1 MLGEGPVQ
9 FCRGYRPRRAH
20 DSYCLCSA
28 GFRGHGGLTLGGL
41 AEGAGNQSDALS
53 AGQVHAAYDLSI
65 MRTQALIFIANSD
78 LAQLTSRMTK
88 DQELRR
94 YTNPSRRMP
103 ATPTLILA
111 PDP

>member
-1 MLGEGPVQ
+1 VRVLFSFVGGTGHAEPMIPIAYVLQ
-9 FCRGYRPRRAH
+9 
-20 DSYCLCSA
+20 DSGTRWPHA
-28 GFRGHGGLTLGGL
+28 GRL

-53 AGQVHAAYDLSI
+53 AGQVHAEYDLSI
-65 MRTQALIFIANSD
+65 MRTLALIFIANSD